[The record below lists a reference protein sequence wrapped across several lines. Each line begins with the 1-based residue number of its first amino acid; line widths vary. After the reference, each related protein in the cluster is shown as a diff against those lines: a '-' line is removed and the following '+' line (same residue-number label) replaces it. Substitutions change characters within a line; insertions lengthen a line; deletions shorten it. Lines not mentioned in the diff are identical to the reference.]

1 MENSTADGQSLHF
14 QFNSCIHAFKKK
26 KRNHNFCPFK
36 RIKKN
41 MCLGVLYKRWFPH
54 KKNHNNTAYK
64 KQEAVKIKRILYSP
78 QPAGPPGG
86 HPLYSPSCVQAPRRF
101 IMFLC
106 LPIIFIISIS
116 DTRSDRSFSVAS
128 SEKHTDRKFIQI
140 PDLLKTSHRLVGASH

>member
-26 KRNHNFCPFK
+26 KEIIIFVPLIELRRTNDGFH
-36 RIKKN
+36 IKKT
-41 MCLGVLYKRWFPH
+41 
-54 KKNHNNTAYK
+54 HNNTAYK